1 MKLESPPYILEL
13 ARQFRANP
21 TPAEKALWQHL
32 RTKRLDGWKFYRQYP
47 LYRYIADFYC
57 EKARLVVELDG
68 GAHDR
73 KRQMEYDGERDR
85 YLSVCG
91 IRTLRFSNE
100 RALQATG
107 DVLAE
112 IRRQCEM
119 AQIVKLTSDTATQKM

>member
-1 MKLESPPYILEL
+1 MRD
-13 ARQFRANP
+13 RQLN
-21 TPAEKALWQHL
+21 
-32 RTKRLDGWKFYRQYP
+32 GWKFYRQYP

-68 GAHDR
+68 EVHDR
-73 KRQMEYDGERDR
+73 KRQMEYDEERDH

-91 IRTLRFSNE
+91 ISTLRFTNE
-100 RALQATG
+100 QALHATG

-119 AQIVKLTSDTATQKM
+119 AQLVQPISDTATQKM